1 MTLDPWRLTAIVP
14 KDATVTYTRRR
25 GRNLRVYHRIEVWH
39 NREHQ
44 NRDVGPRLTHRK
56 SADVAILLHRNRM
69 TRISTGVA

>member
-14 KDATVTYTRRR
+14 QEVLVTDTRTR
-25 GRNLRVYHRIEVWH
+25 GRNLRIYHRIEVWH

-56 SADVAILLHRNRM
+56 SADVAILLHRANLI
-69 TRISTGVA
+69 RISTGVA